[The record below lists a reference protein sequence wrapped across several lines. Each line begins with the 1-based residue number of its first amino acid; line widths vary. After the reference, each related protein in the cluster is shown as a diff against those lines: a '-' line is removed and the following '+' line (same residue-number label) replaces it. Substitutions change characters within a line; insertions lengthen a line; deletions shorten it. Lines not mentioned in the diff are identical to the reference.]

1 MLSDAILNGLN
12 QQINMEMQA
21 YYTYLS
27 MSAYFEDKALKG
39 FASWMFSHSEEEMT
53 HAMKIYDFIHSRRG
67 RVKLAALPAP
77 HHDWENPLAALQ
89 DALHHEQNVTQSI
102 HQLVKLARDEGDY
115 ATDSFLQWFVDEQVE
130 EEEVVDDLIQ
140 KLTLIGD
147 FSPGLYLLDRELS
160 DGGHGHEEEEA

>member
-1 MLSDAILNGLN
+1 MLSEKILEGLN
-12 QQINMEMQA
+12 TQINMEMQA

-39 FASWMFSHSEEEMT
+39 FATWMFHHSEEEMV
-53 HAMKIYDFIHSRRG
+53 HAMKIYDYINSRRG
-67 RVKLAALPAP
+67 RVKLGALSAPPHQWEQPIEAVESALDHELKVTAA
-77 HHDWENPLAALQ
+77 
-89 DALHHEQNVTQSI
+89 I
-102 HQLVKLARDEGDY
+102 HNLVKIAREEGDY

-130 EEEVVDDLIQ
+130 EEEAVDDLIQ

-160 DGGHGHEEEEA
+160 ESIPVETTPE